1 MPRDDLVE
9 VNGTILAALGGGQY
23 EIQTAADKDGQRST
37 IRAQLC
43 GKMKQNHIR
52 VLPGDA
58 VIVGVSPYDMTHG
71 IITRRFK

>member
-1 MPRDDLVE
+1 MPREDLVDIE
-9 VNGTILAALGGGQY
+9 GTVTAALGGGQY
-23 EIQTAADKDGQRST
+23 EITAGQVGDKPASVLK
-37 IRAQLC
+37 AKLC

-52 VLPGDA
+52 VLPGDK